1 MSLDFKQQNRDP
13 GSLARTGT
21 LKLAGV
27 EVSTP
32 MFMPVGT
39 QATVKTL
46 DSQDLEEM
54 GYGLILANT
63 YHLYLRPGEII
74 RSFGGVKPFMDWK
87 GALLTD
93 SGGFQVFSLA
103 AMRRFVPGG
112 VEFQSHIDGSK
123 HLFTPEKVLD
133 IQEMLGSDIMMVLDD
148 CPPGDAEEK
157 RRQESLERT
166 HSWARQSL
174 DYLENGK
181 AQGRFAGQNLFG
193 IVQGGIHESLRSA
206 SLDLIQGLPFAGVAL
221 GGLSVGES
229 REDFY
234 RILHHLGPA
243 LDDKRPRYLMGV
255 GTVPDF
261 LEAIRCGVD
270 LFDCVLPTRNARH
283 GIAYTREG
291 KLNLRNAIHA
301 ESQIPLDAECQC
313 RACSRYSRGYIRHL
327 LRAGEITALRLLTLH
342 NLQFFFDFFVMARQ
356 AIQNGQY
363 MAFYEG
369 WKKIGF

>member
-157 RRQESLERT
+157 RLQESLERT

-327 LRAGEITALRLLTLH
+327 LWAGEITALRLLTLH

>member
-157 RRQESLERT
+157 RLQESLERT

-234 RILHHLGPA
+234 RILLHLGPA

>member
-1 MSLDFKQQNRDP
+1 MDFKQQNRDP

-157 RRQESLERT
+157 RLQESLERT